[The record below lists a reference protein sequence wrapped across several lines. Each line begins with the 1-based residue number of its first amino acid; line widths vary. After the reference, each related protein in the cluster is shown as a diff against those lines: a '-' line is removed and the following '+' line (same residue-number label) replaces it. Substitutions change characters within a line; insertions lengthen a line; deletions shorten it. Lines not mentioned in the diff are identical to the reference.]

1 MFIQKRSLMVSS
13 IVGCLAMAFAGC
25 HRKEV
30 RAPATPVTP
39 APTAPA
45 APTPT
50 PKPEVTLSVS
60 PATIE
65 KGQSATLTWSATNST
80 DVELTPGPG
89 KVDPSGTATVSP
101 SDSTT
106 YILTATGAGGTA
118 TQSARLTVSAGA
130 PPPVSPEVSETE
142 VGKDFETEVRDAY
155 FDFNKSD
162 IREDAQQTLNADAAF
177 FKAHSSIHFTV
188 EGHCDERGSEEYNLG
203 LGERRAEAAKEY
215 LVNLGIS
222 PDRIFTISYG
232 KERPQCTDQTEECWQ
247 KNRRAHFKMGQE
259 SK

>member
-1 MFIQKRSLMVSS
+1 MFMDKRSFIISL
-13 IVGCLAMAFAGC
+13 IAGCMAMAFAGC
-25 HRKEV
+25 HKKEV
-30 RAPATPVTP
+30 RAPAIPVAP
-39 APTAPA
+39 APPAAPAPA
-45 APTPT
+45 A
-50 PKPEVTLSVS
+50 KPGVTLSVS

-65 KGQSATLTWSATNST
+65 RGQSATLTWSTTDAT

-89 KVDPSGTATVSP
+89 KVEPSGTATVSP

-106 YILTATGAGGTA
+106 YILTATGPGGTA
-118 TQSARLTVSAGA
+118 TQSARLTVSAPGPT
-130 PPPVSPEVSETE
+130 PPPTGVVSEAE
-142 VGKDFETEVRDAY
+142 VEKDFESEVRDAY

-177 FKAHSSIHFTV
+177 FKAHPTVHFTV

-203 LGERRAEAAKEY
+203 LGERRAEAAKED
-215 LVNLGIS
+215 LVNLGVS

-247 KNRRAHFKMGQE
+247 KNRRAHFRMGQE